1 MRSKVL
7 SSSRGQ
13 VAAQGLLLGIGL
25 LAGTTAGA
33 QNFVRNPDFELPL
46 GPDNWTVEYAAVFG
60 GSVNQPT
67 NCGPLDFMIAGRTTM
82 AHKDMNPGTW
92 DGEDGTGTNYWS
104 KFGGH
109 FAPNH
114 SWMMHGYFKQVV
126 TNLTPNAN
134 YACSAWM
141 AFWGG
146 DYLSKVN
153 IYLEAIGGPNGLIP
167 KTTPYPAGNV
177 LNLNPASGGGPGN
190 WQKYTVT
197 NSASSSGKIEL
208 RLHFNKFSS
217 IASWEWRNCN
227 AFYDHV
233 AVVPLGQSGYQPPYR
248 IVSFTRTNQNIALTW
263 QTVMNNRCRL
273 QVSSNPADPASWS
286 WVQWSPKFDT
296 NLVPTG
302 PSYTFQ
308 TNLSS
313 LFSYNPDFDLNAPLF
328 FRVFTTSFQP

>member
-1 MRSKVL
+1 MKTKAL
-7 SSSRGQ
+7 SSYSRQ
-13 VAAQGLLLGIGL
+13 LSTLTLLLGIALTLGG
-25 LAGTTAGA
+25 ASARA

-60 GSVNQPT
+60 GGANQPT
-67 NCGPLDFMIAGRTTM
+67 NCGPWDFMIAGRTTM
-82 AHKDMNPGTW
+82 AHKDVNPGCW
-92 DGEDGTGTNYWS
+92 DGEDHSGTNYWS

-114 SWMMHGYFKQVV
+114 SWMMHAYFKQVI

-146 DYLSKVN
+146 DYLGKVN
-153 IYLEAIGGPNGLIP
+153 IYLEAIGGPNGLISR
-167 KTTPYPAGNV
+167 TAPYPVGTVQNINGN
-177 LNLNPASGGGPGN
+177 PGG
-190 WQKYTVT
+190 WQRYSVT
-197 NSASSSGKIEL
+197 NTANPSGRIEL

-217 IASWEWRNCN
+217 INSWEWRNCN

-233 AVVPLGQSGYQPPYR
+233 SVVPIGQAGYQPPYR
-248 IVSFTRTNQNIALTW
+248 IVSFTRTNQNIALSW
-263 QTVMNNRCRL
+263 QSVMNNRCRL
-273 QVSSNPADPASWS
+273 QVSSNPADPGSWA
-286 WVQWSPKFDT
+286 WVQFSPKVDT

-302 PSYTFQ
+302 SSYTFQ

-313 LFSYNPDFDLNAPLF
+313 LFSYDPGFNPNAPLF
-328 FRVFTTSFQP
+328 FRVFTSTFQP

>member
-1 MRSKVL
+1 MKSKLCL
-7 SSSRGQ
+7 SSRCQ
-13 VAAQGLLLGIGL
+13 FAAQGLLLGIGL
-25 LAGTTAGA
+25 LVCATASA

-46 GPDNWTVEYAAVFG
+46 GPDNWTVEYTAVLNG
-60 GSVNQPT
+60 GANGPT
-67 NCGPLDFMIAGRTTM
+67 NCGPWDFMIAGRTTM
-82 AHKDMNPGTW
+82 AHKDVNPGCW
-92 DGEDGTGTNYWS
+92 DGEDKTGTNYWS

-114 SWMMHGYFKQVV
+114 SWMMHAYFKQVV
-126 TNLTPNAN
+126 TNLTPNAS

-141 AFWGG
+141 GFWGG

-153 IYLEAIGGPNGLIP
+153 IYLEAIGGPTGLISR
-167 KTTPYPAGNV
+167 TAPYPVGNV
-177 LNLNPASGGGPGN
+177 QNVENNAAG
-190 WQKYTVT
+190 WQKDGGANT
-197 NSASSSGKIEL
+197 ASPSGKIEL

-217 IASWEWRNCN
+217 ISSWEWRNCN

-233 AVVPLGQSGYQPPYR
+233 AVVPIGQSNYQPPYR
-248 IVSFTRTNQNIALTW
+248 IVSFARNNQDIALTW
-263 QTVMNNRCRL
+263 NSVMNNRCRL

-286 WVQWSPKFDT
+286 WVQWSPKLDT

-313 LFSYNPDFDLNAPLF
+313 LFSYDPAFNPNAPLF